1 MIGNKRKYILIG
13 LFAITTVYLLYNI
26 FLVDASYYEDIP
38 RKVRHLSRLLSIIFV
53 YGIGYY
59 SFKNYG
65 EKWIIDIWNII
76 YFAVIPLLILIG
88 IYDLS
93 LGPASVELRNISKTL
108 HEFLISPVFYVT
120 ILIVK
125 KTLGRLNATEEQKIY

>member
-1 MIGNKRKYILIG
+1 MAGNKRKYILIG
-13 LFAITTVYLLYNI
+13 LFAITAVYLLYNI
-26 FLVDASYYEDIP
+26 FLVDASYYEDVP
-38 RKVRHLSRLLSIIFV
+38 RKIRHLSRMLSIILV

-76 YFAVIPLLILIG
+76 YFTVVPLLILIG

-93 LGPASVELRNISKTL
+93 FGPASVQLRNISKTL
-108 HEFLISPVFYVT
+108 HEFLIAPVFYVT
-120 ILIVK
+120 ILIIK
-125 KTLGRLNATEEQKIY
+125 KTLGTLNVMEEKKI